1 MGDIKCRYDID
12 ELIEE
17 MEVGEENIWEL
28 YKTYFWEMRENIDDI
43 SKCLK
48 ANELEKVERILHN
61 IKGVSINLNI
71 LDVHKE
77 ASSFSEKIKLGLG
90 EKYEDYL
97 NNLTHLLNGAEK
109 EVKSFFKEKSI
120 SLE

>member
-28 YKTYFWEMRENIDDI
+28 YKSYFWEMRENIDDI

-77 ASSFSEKIKLGLG
+77 ASSFSEKIKLGLE

-109 EVKSFFKEKSI
+109 EVKNFFKEKGI